1 MVSGKI
7 FLRKRKRGK
16 QGLYLGTRGG
26 GQYRRR
32 GRKEATITVKIKNHI
47 IICLLKITYNA
58 SKSVC
63 MHVYSLNKNFP
74 SGITV
79 FSPKPQIF

>member
-1 MVSGKI
+1 MVFVKI
-7 FLRKRKRGK
+7 FLRKRKWGK

-32 GRKEATITVKIKNHI
+32 GRKEATIAVRIQNPV
-47 IICLLKITYNA
+47 IICSLKITYNA

-63 MHVYSLNKNFP
+63 MHVYSLNKNFS

-79 FSPKPQIF
+79 FSRKP